1 MERKRKRHFSDKME
15 KFCLAYVETANA
27 AESYRIAYNTE
38 NMATATIGREGYNTL
53 QKPQVQAR
61 LEELRKKVM
70 ERHEITVDTLLAELE
85 EARKAA
91 LGAETPQTSAA
102 VSATMGKAKLL
113 GLDKKI
119 VELTGKNGAPIET
132 SSTVTVDQKA
142 LNSVLGCL

>member
-38 NMATATIGREGYNTL
+38 KMATATIGREGYNLL
-53 QKPQVQAR
+53 QRPQVQER
-61 LEELRKKVM
+61 LEELRGQVM
-70 ERHEITVDTLLAELE
+70 DRHRITVDTLLLELE
-85 EARKAA
+85 EARRAA
-91 LGAETPQTSAA
+91 LDAETPQTSAA

-119 VELTGKNGAPIET
+119 VEVTGKDGGEIRT
-132 SSTVTVDQKA
+132 SSTVAVDAQT
-142 LNSVLGCL
+142 LNSILDRL

>member
-1 MERKRKRHFSDKME
+1 
-15 KFCLAYVETANA
+15 
-27 AESYRIAYNTE
+27 
-38 NMATATIGREGYNTL
+38 
-53 QKPQVQAR
+53 
-61 LEELRKKVM
+61 M

-85 EARKAA
+85 EARQAA

-119 VELTGKNGAPIET
+119 VELTGKNGTPIQT

-142 LNSVLGCL
+142 LSSVLGCL

>member
-132 SSTVTVDQKA
+132 NSTVTVDQKA

>member
-53 QKPQVQAR
+53 QKSQVQAR

-91 LGAETPQTSAA
+91 LDADTPQTSAA

>member
-1 MERKRKRHFSDKME
+1 MERKRKRRFSDKME
-15 KFCLAYVETANA
+15 NFCLAYMETANA
-27 AESYRIAYNTE
+27 AESYRRAYNAE
-38 NMATATIGREGYNTL
+38 NMAATTIGREGYNTL

-91 LGAETPQTSAA
+91 LDADTPQTSAA

-142 LNSVLGCL
+142 LKSVLGCL

>member
-1 MERKRKRHFSDKME
+1 MESKRKRHFSDKME

-85 EARKAA
+85 EARTAA
-91 LGAETPQTSAA
+91 LCAETPQTSAA

-119 VELTGKNGAPIET
+119 VELTGKDGAPIET

-142 LNSVLGCL
+142 LSSVLGCL

>member
-38 NMATATIGREGYNTL
+38 NMAAATIGREGYNTL

-61 LEELRKKVM
+61 LEELRKRVM

-85 EARKAA
+85 DARKAA

-132 SSTVTVDQKA
+132 SSTVTVDQRA
-142 LNSVLGCL
+142 LSSVLGCL

>member
-61 LEELRKKVM
+61 LEELRKQVM

-91 LGAETPQTSAA
+91 LSAETPQTSAA

-119 VELTGKNGAPIET
+119 VELTGKDGAPIQT
-132 SSTVTVDQKA
+132 NSTVTVDQKA
-142 LNSVLGCL
+142 FSAVLDRL

>member
-1 MERKRKRHFSDKME
+1 MERKAKRRFTEKME
-15 KFCLAYVETANA
+15 LFCLAYIETGNASEAYRRSYNTAN
-27 AESYRIAYNTE
+27 
-38 NMATATIGREGYNTL
+38 MADKTAQREGYNLL
-53 QKPQVQAR
+53 QNPLVQAR
-61 LEELRKKVM
+61 IEELRTKVM
-70 ERHEITVDTLLAELE
+70 ERHEITVDTLLVELE

-142 LNSVLGCL
+142 LQSVLERL

>member
-1 MERKRKRHFSDKME
+1 MERPRKRRFTDKME
-15 KFCLAYVETANA
+15 AFCLVYMETNNASEAYRR
-27 AESYRIAYNTE
+27 SYNVT
-38 NMATATIGREGYNTL
+38 NMAEKTAARESWIVL

-61 LEELRKKVM
+61 IAELREAVM
-70 ERHEITVDTLLAELE
+70 DRHQITVDTLLLELE

-119 VELTGKNGAPIET
+119 VEITGKNGGAIET
-132 SSTVTVDQKA
+132 KSQVSVDKKA
-142 LNSVLGCL
+142 LESVLDRL

>member
-85 EARKAA
+85 EARTAA

-132 SSTVTVDQKA
+132 NSTVTVDQKA
-142 LNSVLGCL
+142 LSSVLDCL

>member
-70 ERHEITVDTLLAELE
+70 ERHEITVDTLLSELE
-85 EARKAA
+85 DARRAA

-142 LNSVLGCL
+142 LSSVLGCL

>member
-38 NMATATIGREGYNTL
+38 NMAAATIGREGYNTL

-61 LEELRKKVM
+61 LEELRKQVM

-85 EARKAA
+85 EARQAA

-119 VELTGKNGAPIET
+119 VELTGKNGTPIQT

-142 LNSVLGCL
+142 LSSVLGCL

>member
-53 QKPQVQAR
+53 QKPQVKAR

-91 LGAETPQTSAA
+91 LDAETPQTSAA

-142 LNSVLGCL
+142 LSSVLGCL

>member
-1 MERKRKRHFSDKME
+1 
-15 KFCLAYVETANA
+15 
-27 AESYRIAYNTE
+27 
-38 NMATATIGREGYNTL
+38 
-53 QKPQVQAR
+53 
-61 LEELRKKVM
+61 M

-91 LGAETPQTSAA
+91 LCAETPQTSAA

-132 SSTVTVDQKA
+132 NSKVTVDQKA
-142 LNSVLGCL
+142 LKSVLGCL

>member
-1 MERKRKRHFSDKME
+1 MEMKRKRKFSDKME

-27 AESYRIAYNTE
+27 AESYRIAYSTA
-38 NMATATIGREGYNTL
+38 NMATATIGREGYNVL
-53 QKPQVQAR
+53 QLPQVQER
-61 LEELRKKVM
+61 LAELRERVM
-70 ERHEITVDTLLAELE
+70 DRHQITVDTLLLELE
-85 EARKAA
+85 EARTAA

-132 SSTVTVDQKA
+132 NSKVTVDQKA
-142 LNSVLGCL
+142 LKSVLGCL

>member
-38 NMATATIGREGYNTL
+38 NMAAATIGREGYNTL

-142 LNSVLGCL
+142 LSSVLGCL

>member
-70 ERHEITVDTLLAELE
+70 ERHEITVDTLIAELE

-142 LNSVLGCL
+142 LSSVLGCL

>member
-61 LEELRKKVM
+61 LEELRKQVM

-119 VELTGKNGAPIET
+119 VELTGKNGSPIQT
-132 SSTVTVDQKA
+132 NSTVTVDQKA
-142 LNSVLGCL
+142 FSSVLGCL

>member
-27 AESYRIAYNTE
+27 AESYRVAYNTE

-91 LGAETPQTSAA
+91 LDAETPQTSAA

-142 LNSVLGCL
+142 LSAVLDRL

>member
-70 ERHEITVDTLLAELE
+70 ERHEITVDTLLDELE

-142 LNSVLGCL
+142 LSSVLGCL

>member
-85 EARKAA
+85 EARTAA

-142 LNSVLGCL
+142 LSSVLDCL